1 MSLIKPFRGL
11 RPATN
16 HADEILAPPY
26 DVLSSAEARVKAKDK
41 PHSFLHISKPE
52 IDLPEDLSPY
62 DPQVYA
68 MADENMQKLVDK
80 KLLLQEDIPVYYAY
94 RLIWGKVQMTGLVAA
109 ASVADYDKNRI
120 RKHEFTRPVKEDD
133 RVRQIEAVNAQTGP
147 VMLVYPD
154 APDIDRVISVA
165 TSGEADMDVTREDGV
180 RHQLWVIYDDD
191 MIAELSAGF
200 EDMPAIYIADGHHRS
215 AAASRISASRGG
227 DENAVHH
234 RFLSV
239 IFPHHEMKILDY
251 NRLVKDLNGL
261 TREQLIAG
269 IEKNFTVRKSDQPV
283 KPTSVRHFGM
293 YLESQWYE
301 LEIHQELVPDDPV
314 KRLDISL
321 LSAYIIEPLLGIE
334 DPRKDDRID
343 FVGGIR
349 GVGELSKRVDN
360 EDWEI
365 GFSLFATSMEDLM
378 AVAES
383 GQVMPPK
390 STWFEPKTGR
400 WCCFPGFLTG
410 FEVDRRG
417 SWPHKRAL
425 TPAVNGGAMLFY
437 DA

>member
-1 MSLIKPFRGL
+1 MSLISPFRGL

-26 DVLSSAEARVKAKDK
+26 DVLSSAEAREKARGK

-68 MADENMQKLVDK
+68 MAAQNMQKLVDK

-94 RLIWGKVQMTGLVAA
+94 RLTWGKVQMTGLVAA
-109 ASVADYDKNRI
+109 ASVAEYDKNRI
-120 RKHEFTRPVKEDD
+120 RKHEYTRPVKEDD

-147 VMLVYPD
+147 VMLAYPK
-154 APDIDRVISVA
+154 APRIDEIIAVA
-165 TSGEADMDVTREDGV
+165 TSGEADMDVTGEDGV

-191 MIAELSAGF
+191 MIGELSAGF

-215 AAASRISASRGG
+215 AAASRISASLGG
-227 DENAVHH
+227 EADAIHH

-261 TREQLIAG
+261 SREQLLTA
-269 IEKNFTVRKSDQPV
+269 IEKNFTLTKSDKPV
-283 KPTSVRHFGM
+283 KPATIRHFGM
-293 YLESQWYE
+293 YVDGQWYE
-301 LEIHQELVPDDPV
+301 LEINKELVPEDPV
-314 KRLDISL
+314 ERLDISL
-321 LSAYIIEPLLGIE
+321 LSAYIIEPLLGIK

-349 GVGELSKRVDN
+349 GVRELSKRVDG
-360 EDWEI
+360 EGWEI
-365 GFSLFATSMEDLM
+365 AFSLFPTSMDDLM
-378 AVAES
+378 AVAEQ

-390 STWFEPKTGR
+390 STWFEPKLADGVVSLVFGR
-400 WCCFPGFLTG
+400 I
-410 FEVDRRG
+410 
-417 SWPHKRAL
+417 
-425 TPAVNGGAMLFY
+425 
-437 DA
+437 